1 MRIRFA
7 SPLAKMF
14 GRRDCDIPVACP
26 ITVEEV
32 VAVLSREFAQ
42 TDVFRDGYPGK
53 PYVPHVLM
61 VIKNGRYLLKP
72 TDRLEEHDYLEIIPP
87 IMGG

>member
-7 SPLAKMF
+7 SPLAKLI
-14 GRRDCDIPVACP
+14 GRRDCDITVQHAV
-26 ITVEEV
+26 TVEEV
-32 VAVLSREFAQ
+32 VGLLSHEFAQ
-42 TDVFRDGYPGK
+42 TAVFKDHYHGK

-72 TDRLEEHDYLEIIPP
+72 HDQLENHDNLEIIPP
-87 IMGG
+87 MMGG